1 MNIYILNT
9 ENQKVR
15 IEFTQDELLVEK
27 FHQITNGI
35 INKYNGVWEDNS
47 VILTPKKAQQKD
59 NIGVMVDDIRES
71 LICDVLPEDDPK
83 KNKTKSLSL
92 NFTPHP
98 TPTPEPEPEPETER
112 PVEERLKNFIERY
125 Q

>member
-1 MNIYILNT
+1 MRIYILNT

-15 IEFTQDELLVEK
+15 IEFTPDELEVEK

-35 INKYNGVWEDNS
+35 INKYNGEWIDDTNV
-47 VILTPKKAQQKD
+47 VLTPKKAQQKD
-59 NIGVMVDDIRES
+59 NIGIMVDDVRES
-71 LICDVLPEDDPK
+71 LICDVLAEDDPK

-92 NFTPHP
+92 KFTPHP
-98 TPTPEPEPEPETER
+98 TQTPAPAPEPE
-112 PVEERLKNFIERY
+112 PVEERLKNLIERY

>member
-1 MNIYILNT
+1 MRIYILNT

-15 IEFTQDELLVEK
+15 IEFTPDELEVEK

-35 INKYNGVWEDNS
+35 INKYNGEWIDDTNV
-47 VILTPKKAQQKD
+47 VLTPKKAQQKD
-59 NIGVMVDDIRES
+59 NIGIMVDDIRES

-92 NFTPHP
+92 KFTPHP
-98 TPTPEPEPEPETER
+98 TQIVEVPEEPKRTR
-112 PVEERLKNFIERY
+112 RNKRGRG
-125 Q
+125 

>member
-1 MNIYILNT
+1 MNIYVLES

-15 IEFTQDELLVEK
+15 IEFTPDELLVDK

-35 INKYNGVWEDNS
+35 INKYNGVWEGNS
-47 VILTPKKAQQKD
+47 VILSPKKAQKKD

-83 KNKTKSLSL
+83 KDKTKSLSL
-92 NFTPHP
+92 KFTPHP
-98 TPTPEPEPEPETER
+98 TPAPEPE
-112 PVEERLKNFIERY
+112 PVEERLKNLIERY

>member
-15 IEFTQDELLVEK
+15 IEFTPDELLVDK

-35 INKYNGVWEDNS
+35 INKYNGEWIDDTNV
-47 VILTPKKAQQKD
+47 VLTPKKAQQKD
-59 NIGVMVDDIRES
+59 NIGIMVDDVRES
-71 LICDVLPEDDPK
+71 LICDVLAEDDPK

-92 NFTPHP
+92 KFTPHP
-98 TPTPEPEPEPETER
+98 TQTPAPAPAPE
-112 PVEERLKNFIERY
+112 PVEERLKNLIERY

>member
-1 MNIYILNT
+1 MRIYILNT

-15 IEFTQDELLVEK
+15 IEFTQDELEVEK

-35 INKYNGVWEDNS
+35 INKYNGEWIDDTNV
-47 VILTPKKAQQKD
+47 VLTPKKAQKKD
-59 NIGVMVDDIRES
+59 NIGILIDDVRES
-71 LICDVLPEDDPK
+71 LVCDVLAEDNPK
-83 KNKTKSLSL
+83 KNKTKCLSL

-98 TPTPEPEPEPETER
+98 TPALEPEVEE
-112 PVEERLKNFIERY
+112 PVEERLKNLIERY

>member
-15 IEFTQDELLVEK
+15 IEFTQDELEVEK

-35 INKYNGVWEDNS
+35 INKYNGEWIDDTNV
-47 VILTPKKAQQKD
+47 VLTPKKAQQKD
-59 NIGVMVDDIRES
+59 NIGIMVDDIRES

-92 NFTPHP
+92 KFTPHP
-98 TPTPEPEPEPETER
+98 TQTPAPAPAPE
-112 PVEERLKNFIERY
+112 PVEERLKNLIERY

>member
-15 IEFTQDELLVEK
+15 IEFTPDELLVDK

-35 INKYNGVWEDNS
+35 INKYNGVWIDDTN
-47 VILTPKKAQQKD
+47 VVLTPKKAQQKD
-59 NIGVMVDDIRES
+59 NIGIMVDDVRES

-92 NFTPHP
+92 KFTPHP
-98 TPTPEPEPEPETER
+98 TQIVEVPEEPKRTRRNKIMECDQI
-112 PVEERLKNFIERY
+112 K
-125 Q
+125 

>member
-1 MNIYILNT
+1 MRIYILNT

-15 IEFTQDELLVEK
+15 IEFTPDELLVDK

-59 NIGVMVDDIRES
+59 NIGIMVDDVRES
-71 LICDVLPEDDPK
+71 LICDVLAEDDPK

-92 NFTPHP
+92 KFTPHP
-98 TPTPEPEPEPETER
+98 TPAPEPE
-112 PVEERLKNFIERY
+112 PVEERLKNLIERY